1 MNKFMRISLFL
12 CIFQS
17 GICKSSIHK
26 LVTNINDITDVLSFE
41 CQLAL
46 KIFVDRLNQT
56 DIKDDEMWALQMLDA
71 SSKVPVGLLSYNF
84 GEMGDFKQCIEIVST
99 KDNIGGK
106 YCLGQV
112 IVNSSGIDNQSVYVQ
127 NHRYIKSLLSKVS
140 GGIHM
145 IGNPTWALCLPSNCS
160 DLDAIAIMNSSRG
173 LGISISSVSCQTIED
188 VYPPLDRDALIGIS
202 ILCLLI
208 SLVIVSTAFDLYFL
222 YVGEGRDRSICA
234 FSVFSNGK
242 KLFSISKRASNL
254 SCLDGIRVISMFWI
268 IILHTHSVYTSGPV
282 FNSKDVVEF
291 ANSLVSMVFI
301 NGDLACDTFLMVG
314 GTLVT
319 YVFFKTNAMP
329 ILNLRVILRHYLHRY
344 VRLTPALAGMVL
356 VSATLLKYFGSGPR
370 WFYIVTSFE
379 GFCKKNWWTT
389 LLYIQNEYN
398 VSQMCVG
405 HSWYLDVDMQL
416 YFFSPLIFFML
427 MKYPKSGISMVS
439 LATIGSIIYSFVR
452 AYLDEM
458 SGISS
463 TYYSPTPTSVYMN
476 NYYLKTTT
484 RAAPWLMGNILG
496 YILTRRWCE
505 KVKLSKMYSMCFW
518 TMSIGVI
525 LLCTFLGHS
534 TLRGP
539 DYRRFENALYIALL
553 RPTFALSVGWVIWA
567 CATNHGGIINR
578 FLSLP
583 IFQFLNKFIYSMYLL
598 HVTALYMIVFS
609 SKTSIYFNVFNL
621 TYWFWGIFMYMFGLS
636 IIWALIFESP
646 MIALEKIVFRNIKDN

>member
-17 GICKSSIHK
+17 GICISSIHK
-26 LVTNINDITDVLSFE
+26 LVTNINDITHVLSFE

-222 YVGEGRDRSICA
+222 YVGESRDRSICA

-398 VSQMCVG
+398 VSQM
-405 HSWYLDVDMQL
+405 
-416 YFFSPLIFFML
+416 
-427 MKYPKSGISMVS
+427 
-439 LATIGSIIYSFVR
+439 
-452 AYLDEM
+452 
-458 SGISS
+458 
-463 TYYSPTPTSVYMN
+463 
-476 NYYLKTTT
+476 
-484 RAAPWLMGNILG
+484 
-496 YILTRRWCE
+496 
-505 KVKLSKMYSMCFW
+505 MYSMCFW

>member
-398 VSQMCVG
+398 VSQM
-405 HSWYLDVDMQL
+405 
-416 YFFSPLIFFML
+416 
-427 MKYPKSGISMVS
+427 
-439 LATIGSIIYSFVR
+439 
-452 AYLDEM
+452 
-458 SGISS
+458 
-463 TYYSPTPTSVYMN
+463 
-476 NYYLKTTT
+476 
-484 RAAPWLMGNILG
+484 
-496 YILTRRWCE
+496 
-505 KVKLSKMYSMCFW
+505 MYSMCFW